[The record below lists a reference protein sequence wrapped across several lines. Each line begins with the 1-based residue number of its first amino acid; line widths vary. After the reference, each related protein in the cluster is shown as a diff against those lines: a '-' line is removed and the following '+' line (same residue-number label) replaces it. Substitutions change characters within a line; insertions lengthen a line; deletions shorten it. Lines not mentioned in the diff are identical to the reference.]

1 MRIVLFNRV
10 VHISLFIYLL
20 LLKMGSNHSKNKINY
35 EDVQDACKNALNNK
49 NNNGKKYAII
59 NTMDKTWQSCLIQS
73 TIPIQEEEEMING
86 ILNNNNKHSNSN
98 SNDITVIVYGTNSN
112 DERIY
117 SKYEQLVKLGIKN
130 VFIYTGGMFEW
141 LLLQDIYGR
150 DLFPTT
156 SRELDILKYK
166 PRKQLN
172 VLYIDA

>member
-1 MRIVLFNRV
+1 
-10 VHISLFIYLL
+10 
-20 LLKMGSNHSKNKINY
+20 MGSNHSKNKINY
-35 EDVQDACKNALNNK
+35 EDMQYACNNAFNNK
-49 NNNGKKYAII
+49 NSGKKYAII

-86 ILNNNNKHSNSN
+86 VLKNKYSNLN
-98 SNDITVIVYGTNSN
+98 SNDITIIVYGTNSN

-166 PRKQLN
+166 SRKQLN

>member
-1 MRIVLFNRV
+1 
-10 VHISLFIYLL
+10 
-20 LLKMGSNHSKNKINY
+20 MGSNHSKNKINY
-35 EDVQDACKNALNNK
+35 EDMQYACNNAFNNK
-49 NNNGKKYAII
+49 NSGKKYAII

-86 ILNNNNKHSNSN
+86 VLKNKYSNLN
-98 SNDITVIVYGTNSN
+98 SNDITIIVYGTNSN

-166 PRKQLN
+166 SRKQLN
-172 VLYIDA
+172 VLYIDT

>member
-1 MRIVLFNRV
+1 
-10 VHISLFIYLL
+10 
-20 LLKMGSNHSKNKINY
+20 MGSNHSKNKINY

-49 NNNGKKYAII
+49 NSNNNGKKYAII
-59 NTMDKTWQSCLIQS
+59 NTMDRNWQSCLIQS
-73 TIPIQEEEEMING
+73 TVPIQEEEEMMNG
-86 ILNNNNKHSNSN
+86 ILNNNNKY
-98 SNDITVIVYGTNSN
+98 SNDVTDIVYGTNSN
-112 DERIY
+112 DETIY

-141 LLLQDIYGR
+141 LLLQDTYGR

-172 VLYIDA
+172 VLYIDG

>member
-1 MRIVLFNRV
+1 
-10 VHISLFIYLL
+10 
-20 LLKMGSNHSKNKINY
+20 MGSNHSKNKINY
-35 EDVQDACKNALNNK
+35 EDVQHACKNAFNKNN

-73 TIPIQEEEEMING
+73 TVPIQEEEEMING
-86 ILNNNNKHSNSN
+86 ILNNNNKYSNTN
-98 SNDITVIVYGTNSN
+98 SNDVTVIVYGTNSN
-112 DERIY
+112 DETIY

-141 LLLQDIYGR
+141 LLLQDVYGR

>member
-1 MRIVLFNRV
+1 
-10 VHISLFIYLL
+10 
-20 LLKMGSNHSKNKINY
+20 MGSNHSKNKINY

-49 NNNGKKYAII
+49 TNNNNGKKYAII
-59 NTMDKTWQSCLIQS
+59 NTMDRNWQSCLIQS
-73 TIPIQEEEEMING
+73 TVSIQEEEEMMNG
-86 ILNNNNKHSNSN
+86 ILNNNNKY
-98 SNDITVIVYGTNSN
+98 SNDVTVIVYGTNSN
-112 DERIY
+112 DETIY